1 MHRGPARRVTK
12 LRIYLCDRGARPVEE
27 ELSLLLVRLGLHQT
41 LSIQMIMMIT
51 DQTPGC
57 SVLSEIV
64 SSQLAPDPLV

>member
-1 MHRGPARRVTK
+1 M
-12 LRIYLCDRGARPVEE
+12 EE
-27 ELSLLLVRLGLHQT
+27 ELSLLLARLGLHQT

-51 DQTPGC
+51 DQTPGY